1 MGALFFFL
9 SFQTKTNCSLLVL
22 QTLGC
27 LTFSVQFALLGA
39 FSGSLSLLVNIV
51 RNAMLTKYNT
61 SRVVRWKGWI
71 AVFSAL
77 TLTIAL
83 LTWNGWISFLPVIG
97 TIAGTIGY
105 WTNNAKKIRLAN
117 LVANSPCMLA
127 YDALVGSWGGVLN
140 ESVIMISIVIS
151 ILRFGW
157 NSMDGDKIGE
167 SGRLWK

>member
-9 SFQTKTNCSLLVL
+9 SFQTKTNRSLLVL
-22 QTLGC
+22 QTLDC

-77 TLTIAL
+77 TLMIAL

-167 SGRLWK
+167 K

>member
-1 MGALFFFL
+1 M
-9 SFQTKTNCSLLVL
+9 
-22 QTLGC
+22 
-27 LTFSVQFALLGA
+27 
-39 FSGSLSLLVNIV
+39 
-51 RNAMLTKYNT
+51 
-61 SRVVRWKGWI
+61 VRWKGWI

-157 NSMDGDKIGE
+157 KALDRAEGRQTAYRPDGYG
-167 SGRLWK
+167 SASTGNCQMNPCLPFCLPLFCCPGGGYLYCC

>member
-1 MGALFFFL
+1 MTV
-9 SFQTKTNCSLLVL
+9 SC
-22 QTLGC
+22 GC
-27 LTFSVQFALLGA
+27 LPAAKKMRPLKSGA
-39 FSGSLSLLVNIV
+39 
-51 RNAMLTKYNT
+51 AQQAETAAK

-167 SGRLWK
+167 K